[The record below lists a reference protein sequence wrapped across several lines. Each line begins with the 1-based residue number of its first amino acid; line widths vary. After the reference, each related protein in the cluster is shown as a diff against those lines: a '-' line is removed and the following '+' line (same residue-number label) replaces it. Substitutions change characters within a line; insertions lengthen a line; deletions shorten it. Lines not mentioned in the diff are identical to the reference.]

1 MSTPKIFTGATRDRT
16 GIAGLCFVIV
26 LAACGGGSTSNS
38 PPSPPLPPDPLSLS
52 PTSATVDAGMTQK
65 FAASGGVPPYTFTIT
80 AGQGTMDASGGT
92 FTAPTSSGTATIKV
106 ADSSGSSM
114 TAQVTVDPRL
124 TLTPGS
130 ATVTAGTGRSV
141 QFVAGGGSG
150 GYKFSVASGS
160 GTIDANGLYT
170 TGNTAGTD
178 IVQVTDSVGG
188 ITPASILVVRI
199 RTNGPVESMVTDG
212 SAIYLGGSFT
222 AVNPYLTPRAAVL
235 DPTLG
240 KPIPECDLGTGFD
253 AAVNAS
259 VVVGNSL
266 YVGGAF
272 TNYNGQPAH
281 GIAKLDVSTCALD
294 TTFTQAQGL
303 SGFLDSWS
311 GAPVPTTALA
321 LASNG
326 SALYVGGNFNQYRG
340 VAANGFIKI
349 DPQSGA
355 LDSTFTQSTGPNHL
369 VNVISASAD
378 WVFFSGEFNQYRG
391 AVVPNG
397 RFAPLK
403 VSATTGDMDPGF
415 VPPQSDRVVA
425 LLQSAG
431 SIYVAGSLHAPV
443 QKLDVATG
451 TSDPVFAQ
459 GLATTSI
466 TGVGSIAISGSSLYL
481 ASAFTNTSGFP
492 VSGVSKV
499 DALTGVLDPSFS
511 QATVTDQGQTV
522 TGISVLG
529 NSLYIVGSFAQ
540 FAGQPAPGLAKIDAS
555 SGALDPQFG
564 LKPGFEQYS
573 TQSIVATPSAVYVTG
588 TMSTYGGVPAHNIAK
603 LDAVTGVA
611 DTKFLSAP
619 GPDAAVSKLLLSGS
633 SLFAGGQFT
642 HYGNLPI
649 AGLAKVDPGT
659 GIADS
664 QFIQGIGFEADFN
677 VNRGVPANVTSL
689 AIKGDAL
696 YVGGLFATYGGQPVV
711 ALAKLDMN
719 SGVLDTSFTQASQ
732 FTALWSPISLIPL
745 EVTALAL
752 SSDSLYVAGNFVQYR
767 GAPQKLVAKIDPI
780 TGALDP
786 AFAPI
791 TSPTPDAIQ
800 YNSTMVNALLISGNN
815 LYIGSAPLTLA
826 GGVSSSGLAK
836 VDVSTG
842 VPDASFCQAITLS
855 TFSALTPAVRDLAL
869 IGSSLYA
876 AGNFAH
882 PVGSS
887 GAYAQNLAKFDS
899 AGGGI
904 DTTFSQP
911 NGPNGTVTSLSL
923 DGSLLDIN
931 GTFSGY
937 RGTVSP
943 YSIGVDPANG
953 AREK

>member
-1 MSTPKIFTGATRDRT
+1 MSTPKFPTGAGRAKT

-26 LAACGGGSTSNS
+26 LSACGGGSNSNS
-38 PPSPPLPPDPLSLS
+38 PPPPPPPDPLSLS

-65 FAASGGVPPYTFTIT
+65 FAASGGVPPYTFSIT
-80 AGQGTMDASGGT
+80 AGQGTVDASGGT
-92 FTAPTSSGTATIKV
+92 FTASSSSGTATIKV
-106 ADSSGSSM
+106 ADSSGSSK
-114 TAQVTVDPRL
+114 TAQVTVDPML

-130 ATVTAGTGRSV
+130 ATVTAGSGRSV

-150 GYKFSVASGS
+150 GYKFSVVSGS

-170 TGNTAGTD
+170 AGNSAGTA

-188 ITPASILVVRI
+188 ITPAPILVVRL
-199 RTNGPVESMVTDG
+199 RTNGPVASMVTDG

-272 TNYNGQPAH
+272 TQYNGQPAH

-303 SGFLDSWS
+303 SGFLDSS
-311 GAPVPTTALA
+311 TGAPVPTTALA

-340 VAANGFIKI
+340 VTANGLIKI
-349 DPQSGA
+349 DLQSGA
-355 LDSTFTQSTGPNHL
+355 LDSTFTQSTGPNHP
-369 VNVISASAD
+369 VNVISAAAD
-378 WVFFSGEFNQYRG
+378 WVFFGGGFNQYRG

-397 RFAPLK
+397 RFSPLK
-403 VSATTGDMDPGF
+403 VSATTGDMDPAF
-415 VPPQSDRVVA
+415 VPPHPDRVVA

-431 SIYVAGSLHAPV
+431 SVYVAGGLDAPV

-451 TSDPVFAQ
+451 TPDPVFAQ
-459 GLATTSI
+459 GLATPSMA
-466 TGVGSIAISGSSLYL
+466 GVESIALSGSSLHL
-481 ASAFTNTSGFP
+481 AATVINTNGSP
-492 VSGVSKV
+492 ASGVAKI

-511 QATVTDQGQTV
+511 QARVTDQGQIV

-529 NSLYIVGSFAQ
+529 NSVYIIGTFAK
-540 FAGQPAPGLAKIDAS
+540 FAGQPAAGLAKLDAS
-555 SGALDPQFG
+555 TGALDPQFG
-564 LKPGFEQYS
+564 LEPGFEQYS
-573 TQSIVATPSAVYVTG
+573 IQSIVATPSAVYVTG
-588 TMSTYGGVPAHNIAK
+588 TMSTYGGIPAHNIAK
-603 LDAVTGVA
+603 LDAVTGLA
-611 DTKFLSAP
+611 DTTFLSAP
-619 GPDAAVSKLLLSGS
+619 GPDAPVSKLLLSGS
-633 SLFAGGQFT
+633 SLFAGGQFS
-642 HYGNLPI
+642 HYGSLPI

-664 QFIQGIGFEADFN
+664 QFIQGSGFEIDFN
-677 VNRGVPANVTSL
+677 VNRSAPANVTSL
-689 AIKGDAL
+689 AVKGDAL
-696 YVGGLFATYGGQPVV
+696 YVGGLFAKYGGLPAL
-711 ALAKLDMN
+711 ALAKLDIN
-719 SGVLDTSFTQASQ
+719 SGVLDTSFSQASQ
-732 FTALWSPISLIPL
+732 FTGLWSPISVIPL

-752 SSDSLYVAGNFVQYR
+752 SSDSLYVAGNFAQYR
-767 GAPQKLVAKIDPI
+767 GAPQALVAKIDPL

-786 AFAPI
+786 AFAHV
-791 TSPTPDAIQ
+791 TTPTLDALQ

-826 GGVSSSGLAK
+826 GGLSSSGLAK
-836 VDVSTG
+836 VNLTTG
-842 VPDASFCQAITLS
+842 VPDASFCKAITLNN
-855 TFSALTPAVRDLAL
+855 FSALTPAVQDLVL
-869 IGSSLYA
+869 IGSSIYA
-876 AGNFAH
+876 AGNFSH

-899 AGGGI
+899 TSGAI

-911 NGPNGTVTSLSL
+911 NGPDGPVTSLAV

-931 GTFSGY
+931 GTFLGY
-937 RGTVSP
+937 RGAVSP
-943 YSIGVDPANG
+943 YSIDVDPANG